1 MKNLIVAIVVAVAL
15 ILSGA
20 VFFVG
25 EGTRAIVIQFGKVKK
40 DNDTGLTKIYEP
52 GLHFKMPFIDSK
64 RVLDARIQT
73 LDDAPD
79 RFVTSEKKDL
89 IVDSYVKWRI
99 DDFERYYLSTGGNTL
114 QAEALLK
121 QKVNNGL
128 RSEFGTRTISQ
139 IVSGERS
146 ELMDEAMAQASES
159 SDELG
164 IEIIDVRVKQINLP
178 LEVSNSIFQ
187 RMRAER
193 AAVAREHRSEG
204 QEQADI
210 IRADIDAR
218 VTVMLAD
225 AERNARQLRGEGDA
239 EAARIYA
246 EAYSQNPEFYSFLRS
261 MDAYRGSFN
270 SKQDVLIVEPNSDFF
285 RYLNAQS
292 GTVNSVE

>member
-1 MKNLIVAIVVAVAL
+1 MKNIFIAAFVLLVLLASGSLFAVKE
-15 ILSGA
+15 
-20 VFFVG
+20 G
-25 EGTRAIVIQFGKVKK
+25 ERAIVIQFGKVQR
-40 DNDTGLTKIYEP
+40 DDATGETKVFEP
-52 GLHFKMPFIDSK
+52 GLHFKLPFIDSV

-73 LDDAPD
+73 LDGSPD

-99 DDFERYYLSTGGNTL
+99 EDFARYYLSTGGNKL

-128 RSEFGTRTISQ
+128 RSEFGTRTIAQ

-146 ELMDEAMAQASES
+146 ALMNQAMEQASTS

-164 IEIIDVRVKQINLP
+164 IEIVDVRVKQINLP
-178 LEVSNSIFQ
+178 TEVSNSIFQ

-204 QEQADI
+204 QEQAEVI
-210 IRADIDAR
+210 KANIDAK

-239 EAARIYA
+239 IAAQIYA
-246 EAYSQNPEFYSFLRS
+246 DAYSKNGDFYSFLRS
-261 MDAYRGSFN
+261 MDAYKKSFN
-270 SKQDVLIVEPNSDFF
+270 SKQDVMVIAPDSDFF
-285 RYLNAQS
+285 KYMNQS
-292 GTVNSVE
+292 KGN

>member
-1 MKNLIVAIVVAVAL
+1 MKNLFIAAAVLL
-15 ILSGA
+15 ILLASGSLFA
-20 VFFVG
+20 VKEG
-25 EGTRAIVIQFGKVKK
+25 ERAIVIQFGKVQR
-40 DNDTGLTKIYEP
+40 DDATGDTRVFEP
-52 GLHFKMPFIDSK
+52 GLHFKLPFIDSV
-64 RVLDARIQT
+64 RHLDARIQT
-73 LDDAPD
+73 LDGTPD

-99 DDFERYYLSTGGNTL
+99 DDFARYYLSTGGNKL

-128 RSEFGTRTISQ
+128 RSEFGTRTIAQ

-146 ELMDEAMAQASES
+146 ALMNQAMEQASTS

-164 IEIIDVRVKQINLP
+164 IEIVDVRVKQINLP
-178 LEVSNSIFQ
+178 TEVSNSIFQ

-204 QEQADI
+204 QEQAEVI
-210 IRADIDAR
+210 KANIDAK

-239 EAARIYA
+239 LAAQIYA
-246 EAYSQNPEFYSFLRS
+246 DAYSQNADFYSFLRS
-261 MDAYRGSFN
+261 MDAYKQSFN
-270 SKQDVLIVEPNSDFF
+270 SKQDVMVIAPDSDFF
-285 RYLNAQS
+285 KYMNQS
-292 GTVNSVE
+292 KGN

>member
-1 MKNLIVAIVVAVAL
+1 VKNLLIAAFVLLVLLASGSLFAVKE
-15 ILSGA
+15 
-20 VFFVG
+20 G
-25 EGTRAIVIQFGKVKK
+25 ERAIVIQFGKVQR
-40 DNDTGLTKIYEP
+40 DDDTGDTKVFEP
-52 GLHFKMPFIDSK
+52 GLHFKLPFIDSV

-73 LDDAPD
+73 LDGSPD

-99 DDFERYYLSTGGNTL
+99 DDFARYYLSTGGNKL

-128 RSEFGTRTISQ
+128 RSEFGTRTIAQ

-146 ELMDEAMAQASES
+146 ALMNQAMEQASTS

-164 IEIIDVRVKQINLP
+164 IEIVDVRVKQINLP
-178 LEVSNSIFQ
+178 TEVSNSIFQ
-187 RMRAER
+187 R

-204 QEQADI
+204 QEQAEVI
-210 IRADIDAR
+210 KANIDAK

-239 EAARIYA
+239 IAAQIYA
-246 EAYSQNPEFYSFLRS
+246 DAYSQNADFYSFLRS
-261 MDAYRGSFN
+261 MDAYKKSFN
-270 SKQDVLIVEPNSDFF
+270 SKQDVMVIAPDSDFF
-285 RYLNAQS
+285 KYMNQS
-292 GTVNSVE
+292 KGN

>member
-1 MKNLIVAIVVAVAL
+1 MKNLLIASFVLLVLLASGSLFAVKE
-15 ILSGA
+15 
-20 VFFVG
+20 G
-25 EGTRAIVIQFGKVKK
+25 ERAIVIQFGKVQR
-40 DNDTGLTKIYEP
+40 DDATGETRVFEP
-52 GLHFKMPFIDSK
+52 GLHFKLPFIDSV
-64 RVLDARIQT
+64 RHLDARIQT
-73 LDDAPD
+73 LDGTPD

-99 DDFERYYLSTGGNTL
+99 EDFARYYLSTGGNKL

-128 RSEFGTRTISQ
+128 RSEFGTRTIAQ

-146 ELMDEAMAQASES
+146 ALMNQAMEQASTS

-164 IEIIDVRVKQINLP
+164 IEIVDVRVKQINLP
-178 LEVSNSIFQ
+178 TEVSNSIFQ

-204 QEQADI
+204 QEQAEVI
-210 IRADIDAR
+210 KANIDAK

-239 EAARIYA
+239 IAAQIYA
-246 EAYSQNPEFYSFLRS
+246 DAYSKNADFYSFLRS
-261 MDAYRGSFN
+261 MDAYKQSFN
-270 SKQDVLIVEPNSDFF
+270 SKQDVMVIAPDSDFF
-285 RYLNAQS
+285 KYMNKS
-292 GTVNSVE
+292 NGN

>member
-1 MKNLIVAIVVAVAL
+1 MKNLIAFIVVALAL
-15 ILSGA
+15 LS
-20 VFFVG
+20 FSSLFVVY
-25 EGTRAIVIQFGKVKK
+25 EGNKAIVIQFGKVQQ
-40 DNDTGLTKIYEP
+40 DENGVTRVFEP
-52 GLHFKMPFIDSK
+52 GLHLKVPFFDRVVALDS
-64 RVLDARIQT
+64 RVQT

-99 DDFERYYLSTGGNTL
+99 KDFARYYLSTGANKL

-139 IVSGERS
+139 IVSGQRS
-146 ELMDEAMAQASES
+146 ELMDQAMEQAAGG

-164 IEIIDVRVKQINLP
+164 IEIVDVRVKQINLP
-178 LEVSNSIFQ
+178 QEVSNSIFQ

-204 QEQADI
+204 QEQSEI
-210 IRADIDAR
+210 IKANIDAK

-225 AERNARQLRGEGDA
+225 AERNLRKIRGEG
-239 EAARIYA
+239 EAQAAQIYA
-246 EAYSQNPEFYSFLRS
+246 ETYSQDPQFYSFLRS
-261 MDAYRGSFN
+261 MDAYKSSFS
-270 SKQDVLIVEPNSDFF
+270 SKQDILIVEPDSDFF
-285 RYLNAQS
+285 RFMKDSS
-292 GTVNSVE
+292 GKTN

>member
-1 MKNLIVAIVVAVAL
+1 MKNLIIAAVVLVG
-15 ILSGA
+15 ILAAGSL
-20 VFFVG
+20 FVVKEG
-25 EGTRAIVIQFGKVKK
+25 EKAIVIQFGKVQR
-40 DNDTGLTKIYEP
+40 DAETGDTRVFEP
-52 GLHFKMPFIDSK
+52 GLHFKLPFIDTV
-64 RVLDARIQT
+64 RHLDARVQT

-99 DDFERYYLSTGGNTL
+99 EDFARYYLSTGGNKL

-128 RSEFGTRTISQ
+128 RSEFGARTISQ

-146 ELMDEAMAQASES
+146 ALMDQAMEQAASS

-164 IEIIDVRVKQINLP
+164 IEIVDVRVKQINLP
-178 LEVSNSIFQ
+178 TEVSNSIFQ

-204 QEQADI
+204 QEQAEV
-210 IRADIDAR
+210 IRANIDAK

-239 EAARIYA
+239 LAAQIYA
-246 EAYSQNPEFYSFLRS
+246 NAYSKNPEFYSFMRS
-261 MDAYRGSFN
+261 MDAYRNSFN
-270 SKQDVLIVEPNSDFF
+270 SKSDILVVEPDSEFF
-285 RYLNAQS
+285 RYMNAQ
-292 GTVNSVE
+292 GGER

>member
-1 MKNLIVAIVVAVAL
+1 MKNIIIAIIVILGVLASGSLFVVK
-15 ILSGA
+15 
-20 VFFVG
+20 
-25 EGTRAIVIQFGKVKK
+25 EGNRAIVIQFGKVQK
-40 DNDTGLTKIYEP
+40 DSGTEITKVFAP
-52 GLHFKMPFIDSK
+52 GLYFKVPFIDTV
-64 RVLDARIQT
+64 RHLDARVQT

-99 DDFERYYLSTGGNTL
+99 NDFERYYLSTGGNRL

-128 RSEFGTRTISQ
+128 RSEFGTRTIPQ

-146 ELMDEAMAQASES
+146 ELMNEAMEQASES

-164 IEIIDVRVKQINLP
+164 IEIVDVRVKQINLP

-204 QEQADI
+204 QEQADM
-210 IRADIDAR
+210 IRADMDAR
-218 VTVMLAD
+218 VTIMLAD
-225 AERNARQLRGEGDA
+225 AERKARQLRGQGDA
-239 EAARIYA
+239 EAASIYA
-246 EAYSQNPEFYSFLRS
+246 NTYSKNPEFYSFLRS
-261 MDAYRGSFN
+261 MDAYRSSFN
-270 SKQDVLIVEPNSDFF
+270 SKQDILIVDPSSDFF
-285 RYLNAQS
+285 NYLNNQD
-292 GTVNSVE
+292 GIRK

>member
-1 MKNLIVAIVVAVAL
+1 VKNLLIAAFVLLVLLASGSLFAVKE
-15 ILSGA
+15 
-20 VFFVG
+20 G
-25 EGTRAIVIQFGKVKK
+25 ERAIVIQFGKVQR
-40 DNDTGLTKIYEP
+40 DDDTGDTKVFEP
-52 GLHFKMPFIDSK
+52 GLHFKLPFIDSV

-73 LDDAPD
+73 LDGSPD

-99 DDFERYYLSTGGNTL
+99 DDFARYYLSTGGNKL

-128 RSEFGTRTISQ
+128 RSEFGTRTIAQ

-146 ELMDEAMAQASES
+146 ALMNQAMEQASTS

-164 IEIIDVRVKQINLP
+164 IEIVDVRVKQINLP
-178 LEVSNSIFQ
+178 TEVSNSIFQ

-204 QEQADI
+204 QEQAEVI
-210 IRADIDAR
+210 KANIDAK

-239 EAARIYA
+239 IAAQIYA
-246 EAYSQNPEFYSFLRS
+246 DAYSQNADFYSFLRS
-261 MDAYRGSFN
+261 MDAYKKSFN
-270 SKQDVLIVEPNSDFF
+270 SKQDVMVIAPDSDFF
-285 RYLNAQS
+285 KYMNQS
-292 GTVNSVE
+292 KGN

>member
-1 MKNLIVAIVVAVAL
+1 MKNLVGVIIVIVGVL
-15 ILSGA
+15 LYGS
-20 VFFVG
+20 VFFVQ
-25 EGTRAIVIQFGKVKK
+25 EGSRAIVIQFGKVQK
-40 DNDTGLTKIYEP
+40 DSDTGETKVFAP
-52 GLHFKMPFIDSK
+52 GLHFKLPFIDTV

-99 DDFERYYLSTGGNTL
+99 KDFEQYFLSTGGNKL

-128 RSEFGTRTISQ
+128 RSEFGTRTIPQ

-146 ELMDEAMAQASES
+146 ELMDEAMEQASGS

-164 IEIIDVRVKQINLP
+164 IEIVDVRVKQINLP

-210 IRADIDAR
+210 IRADIDAK

-225 AERNARQLRGEGDA
+225 AKETLDNYAVKAMRMQRVFTRK
-239 EAARIYA
+239 RIHKML
-246 EAYSQNPEFYSFLRS
+246 NS
-261 MDAYRGSFN
+261 MHS
-270 SKQDVLIVEPNSDFF
+270 
-285 RYLNAQS
+285 
-292 GTVNSVE
+292 

>member
-1 MKNLIVAIVVAVAL
+1 MKNLLIAAFVLLVLLASGSLFAVKE
-15 ILSGA
+15 
-20 VFFVG
+20 G
-25 EGTRAIVIQFGKVKK
+25 ERAIVIQFGKVQR
-40 DNDTGLTKIYEP
+40 DDDTGDTKVFEP
-52 GLHFKMPFIDSK
+52 GLHFKLPFIDSV

-73 LDDAPD
+73 LDGSPD

-99 DDFERYYLSTGGNTL
+99 DDFARYYLSTGGNKL
-114 QAEALLK
+114 QAEALVK

-128 RSEFGTRTISQ
+128 RSEFGTRTIAQ

-146 ELMDEAMAQASES
+146 ALMNQAMEQASTS

-164 IEIIDVRVKQINLP
+164 IEIVDVRVKQINLP
-178 LEVSNSIFQ
+178 TEVSNSIFQ

-204 QEQADI
+204 QEQAEVI
-210 IRADIDAR
+210 KANIDAK

-239 EAARIYA
+239 IAAQIYA
-246 EAYSQNPEFYSFLRS
+246 DAYSQNADFYSFLRS
-261 MDAYRGSFN
+261 MDAYKKSFN
-270 SKQDVLIVEPNSDFF
+270 SKQDVMVIAPDSDFF
-285 RYLNAQS
+285 KYMNQS
-292 GTVNSVE
+292 KGN

>member
-1 MKNLIVAIVVAVAL
+1 MKNLL
-15 ILSGA
+15 IA
-20 VFFVG
+20 VFVLLVLLASGSLFAVKEG
-25 EGTRAIVIQFGKVKK
+25 ERAIVIQFGKVQR
-40 DNDTGLTKIYEP
+40 DDATGDTKVFEP
-52 GLHFKMPFIDSK
+52 GLHFKLPFIDSV

-73 LDDAPD
+73 LDGSPD

-99 DDFERYYLSTGGNTL
+99 DDFARYYLSTGGNKP

-128 RSEFGTRTISQ
+128 RSEFGTRTIAQ

-146 ELMDEAMAQASES
+146 ALMNQAMEQASTS

-164 IEIIDVRVKQINLP
+164 IEIVDVRVKQINLP
-178 LEVSNSIFQ
+178 TEVSNSIFQ

-204 QEQADI
+204 QEQAEVI
-210 IRADIDAR
+210 KANIDAK

-239 EAARIYA
+239 IAAQIYA
-246 EAYSQNPEFYSFLRS
+246 DAYSKNADFYSFLRS
-261 MDAYRGSFN
+261 MDAYKASFN
-270 SKQDVLIVEPNSDFF
+270 SKQDVMVIAPDSDFF
-285 RYLNAQS
+285 KYMNQS
-292 GTVNSVE
+292 NGN

>member
-1 MKNLIVAIVVAVAL
+1 MKNLL
-15 ILSGA
+15 IA
-20 VFFVG
+20 VFVLLVMLASGSLFAVKEG
-25 EGTRAIVIQFGKVKK
+25 ERAIVIQFGKVQR
-40 DNDTGLTKIYEP
+40 DDATGETRVFEP
-52 GLHFKMPFIDSK
+52 GLHFKLPFIDSV
-64 RVLDARIQT
+64 RLLDARIQT
-73 LDDAPD
+73 LDGSPD

-99 DDFERYYLSTGGNTL
+99 EDFARYYLSTGGNKL

-128 RSEFGTRTISQ
+128 RSEFGTRTIAQ

-146 ELMDEAMAQASES
+146 ALMNQAMEQASTS

-164 IEIIDVRVKQINLP
+164 IEIVDVRVKQINLP
-178 LEVSNSIFQ
+178 TEVSNSIFQ

-204 QEQADI
+204 QEQAEVI
-210 IRADIDAR
+210 KANIDAK

-239 EAARIYA
+239 IAAQIYA
-246 EAYSQNPEFYSFLRS
+246 DAYSKNADFYSFLRS
-261 MDAYRGSFN
+261 MDAYKQSFN
-270 SKQDVLIVEPNSDFF
+270 SKQDVMVIAPDSDFF
-285 RYLNAQS
+285 KYMNKS
-292 GTVNSVE
+292 NGN

>member
-1 MKNLIVAIVVAVAL
+1 MKNLL
-15 ILSGA
+15 IA
-20 VFFVG
+20 VFVLLVMLASGSLFAVKEG
-25 EGTRAIVIQFGKVKK
+25 ERAIVIQFGKVQR
-40 DNDTGLTKIYEP
+40 DDATGETRVFEP
-52 GLHFKMPFIDSK
+52 GLHFKLPFIDSV
-64 RVLDARIQT
+64 RHLDARIQT
-73 LDDAPD
+73 LDGSPD

-99 DDFERYYLSTGGNTL
+99 EDFARYYLSTGGNKL

-128 RSEFGTRTISQ
+128 RSEFGTRTIAQ

-146 ELMDEAMAQASES
+146 ALMNQAMEQASTS

-164 IEIIDVRVKQINLP
+164 IEIVDVRVKQINLP
-178 LEVSNSIFQ
+178 TEVSNSIFQ

-204 QEQADI
+204 QEQAEVI
-210 IRADIDAR
+210 KANIDAK

-239 EAARIYA
+239 IAAQIYA
-246 EAYSQNPEFYSFLRS
+246 DAYSKNADFYSFLRS
-261 MDAYRGSFN
+261 MDAYKQSFN
-270 SKQDVLIVEPNSDFF
+270 SKQDVMVIAPDSDFF
-285 RYLNAQS
+285 KYMNKS
-292 GTVNSVE
+292 NGN

>member
-1 MKNLIVAIVVAVAL
+1 MKNLL
-15 ILSGA
+15 IA
-20 VFFVG
+20 VFVLLVLLASGSLFAVKEG
-25 EGTRAIVIQFGKVKK
+25 ERAIVIQFGKVQR
-40 DNDTGLTKIYEP
+40 DEATGETRVFEP
-52 GLHFKMPFIDSK
+52 GLHFKLPFIDSV
-64 RVLDARIQT
+64 RHLDARIQT
-73 LDDAPD
+73 LDGTPD

-99 DDFERYYLSTGGNTL
+99 EDFARYYLSTGGNKL

-128 RSEFGTRTISQ
+128 RSEFGTRTIAQ

-146 ELMDEAMAQASES
+146 ALMNQAMEQASTS

-164 IEIIDVRVKQINLP
+164 IEIVDVRVKQINLP
-178 LEVSNSIFQ
+178 TEVSNSIFQ

-204 QEQADI
+204 QEQAEVI
-210 IRADIDAR
+210 KANIDAK

-239 EAARIYA
+239 IAAQIYA
-246 EAYSQNPEFYSFLRS
+246 DAYSKNADFYSFLRS
-261 MDAYRGSFN
+261 MDAYKQSFN
-270 SKQDVLIVEPNSDFF
+270 SKQDVMVIAPDSDFF
-285 RYLNAQS
+285 KYMN
-292 GTVNSVE
+292 NSKGK